1 MVTMPDVS
9 PASPASVQLLVLDR
23 VDAASNMAR
32 YYVLSVEQTLF
43 GDSALVRE
51 WGRIGVSCR
60 RRIDLYE
67 HDAAAKV
74 ALSTWLNRK
83 SRRGY
88 ALRAEPTDSTPMR

>member
-1 MVTMPDVS
+1 MPEA
-9 PASPASVQLLVLDR
+9 PQASPASVQLLVLDC
-23 VDAASNMAR
+23 VNAASNMAR

-43 GDSALVRE
+43 GDAALVRE

-67 HDAAAKV
+67 HDAAVKT
-74 ALSTWLNRK
+74 ALSTWLKRK

-88 ALRAEPTDSTPMR
+88 KLRPDPTDAPPMR

>member
-1 MVTMPDVS
+1 MPEA
-9 PASPASVQLLVLDR
+9 PQASPASLQLLVLDR
-23 VDAASNMAR
+23 VDAACNMAR

-43 GDSALVRE
+43 GDTALVRE

-67 HDAAAKV
+67 HDAAANV

-88 ALRAEPTDSTPMR
+88 ALRPDPTDATPVR